1 MADNIKKM
9 EYPEADQMIQVL
21 KDAVQQLQAII
32 GEADGIA
39 NALEGGAM
47 LGDAGE
53 AFADGIRTKLVG
65 AINKLI
71 DGYEDGARYVAMERD
86 DMMTAEKKS
95 AALF

>member
-9 EYPEADQMIQVL
+9 EYPEADQMVQTL
-21 KDAVQQLQAII
+21 KEAVEQLRDII
-32 GEADGIA
+32 SEVDGIA
-39 NALEGGAM
+39 SAFEGGAL

-53 AFADGIRTKLVG
+53 AFSNGIRTKLIS
-65 AINKLI
+65 AINNLI